1 MILNL
6 LKTQTKRHHEQ
17 VEATLDLLNRVQN
30 IEGYRDLLARFFGF
44 YAPLELRLI
53 SNLATKG
60 MDLNLIPRHKTPW
73 LRTDLTALGVSGEQL
88 GQLAL
93 CQNLPVVETPAQILG
108 YLYVAE
114 GSTLGGQYLA
124 RHFAQTLQL
133 DETNGAAFFRAYGEN
148 TGRMWREFGA
158 VITEFAEADANE
170 AEIIAAAIE
179 TFETLDHWLGAPTIS
194 IGCAVSVAQP

>member
-17 VEATLDLLNRVQN
+17 VETTLDLLNRVKT
-30 IEGYRDLLARFFGF
+30 IASYRDLLARFFGF
-44 YAPLELRLI
+44 YAPLELRLV
-53 SNLATKG
+53 SNLTTKG
-60 MDLNLIPRHKTPW
+60 MDFDLMPRHKTPW
-73 LRTDLTALGVSGEQL
+73 LRMDLTALGVSDEQL
-88 GQLAL
+88 NQLAL

-158 VITEFAEADANE
+158 VITEFAEAHAHE
-170 AEIIAAAIE
+170 EEIVVAAIE
-179 TFETLDHWLGAPTIS
+179 TFETLDHWLGTQAISQQYFQLGAPY
-194 IGCAVSVAQP
+194 